1 MARRNHLWKTF
12 GKIAVLVLFC
22 VGGFTVPARA
32 DRDFLTENET
42 DQIRDAQDPNVRVAL
57 YIRFA
62 RQRLDQVQLLLAKDK
77 PGRSALIHDL
87 LDDYGNIVDAI
98 DTVTDDALR
107 RKVNITEGVTTI
119 KNGEKE
125 LLAALQKIQDAH
137 PKDSERYE
145 FTLKQ
150 DIEGTSDS
158 LELAG
163 EDLANRS
170 TEIAAKEAKEKKE
183 REALMTP
190 EEAKEKKT
198 EEAKDTEQKKK
209 PPTLLKPGEQAPPQ

>member
-1 MARRNHLWKTF
+1 MARRNYLWKAF
-12 GKIAVLVLFC
+12 GKIAPAVLLC
-22 VGGFTVPARA
+22 SAALCA
-32 DRDFLTENET
+32 DRDFLTADET
-42 DQIRDAQDPNVRVAL
+42 DQVRDAQDPNERVAL

-62 RQRLDQVQLLLAKDK
+62 RQRLDQVQTLLTKDK

-87 LDDYGNIVDAI
+87 LDDYENIVDAI

-107 RKVNITEGVTTI
+107 RKVNITIGVTAI

-125 LLAALQKIQDAH
+125 LLATLQKIQDVH
-137 PKDSERYE
+137 PKDVARYE

-150 DIEGTSDS
+150 AIDGTSDS
-158 LELAG
+158 LELAS

-170 TEIAAKEAKEKKE
+170 SEIAAKEDKEKKA

-190 EEAKEKKT
+190 DEAKQKKAEEAKSA
-198 EEAKDTEQKKK
+198 EEEKKK
-209 PPTLLKPGEQAPPQ
+209 PPTLLKPGEQPAPQ